1 MQLVRGT
8 EVEVLS
14 KTRKKFLDSRKAMLR
29 VQDLDKR
36 LIYNSNCTGIEVRV
50 VPTSV
55 AFIHPQTAKSFSL
68 NSLELVSI
76 LPRSSRKDS
85 GKRSENNDL
94 GKLKGSTAK
103 SNSGERNNGEKNR
116 PAIVY
121 LLNSNLVNE
130 GHIMLARSL
139 RLYLRINLHSCML
152 VCLPFLTKYLM
163 ALLSTVY

>member
-1 MQLVRGT
+1 MHGT
-8 EVEVLS
+8 EVEVFS
-14 KTRKKFLDSRKAMLR
+14 KTRKKFMDSRKAMLR

-36 LIYNSNCTGIEVRV
+36 LIYNSNCTGIEIRV

-76 LPRSSRKDS
+76 MPRSSRKDS
-85 GKRSENNDL
+85 GQRSENNDL
-94 GKLKGSTAK
+94 GKLKGSTAEA
-103 SNSGERNNGEKNR
+103 NSGERNNGEKNQ
-116 PAIVY
+116 PTIVY

-130 GHIMLARSL
+130 GHIMMARSL

-152 VCLPFLTKYLM
+152 VYFPFLTKYLM
-163 ALLSTVY
+163 ALISTVY